1 MGLDNILKLTDRI
14 QSLLVEFFKI
24 MLDMGNALYEASEGV
39 LMGVI
44 KDWKEYRYGVFT
56 ELVSV
61 TNLSVSTF
69 VSFFE
74 VYIKGMREGFE
85 FLCELMK
92 IVGVENFRDV
102 FRGRVDLKS
111 AIRVSEIDAD
121 ILKFQL
127 QSVLEYLL
135 PRLKDLSNQIYQKSR
150 ELSDS
155 AKFIESEVVENFK
168 TSVENL
174 SGKWVNLIKK
184 MYSNS
189 ELIFKEEDPSKCVN
203 LTVQI
208 IESGVSFALGVWQTI
223 KLTPLYERDW
233 MNYHIEEI
241 IESAEKFSEIK
252 RDIDI
257 LAKCREKTFEHGVN
271 CFIVILNTL
280 WGSGKIARRKVEKII
295 RMFLPEEERAE
306 GVKELIPKK
315 ISLEDLSFA
324 LALARSEFDLSK
336 RAAKRVLEKVE
347 ALHLAAEWLRSPIL
361 QRLYE
366 TTIKRL
372 EVKEKYEEKLLEILL
387 ELQKLTEKRESKNN
401 R

>member
-1 MGLDNILKLTDRI
+1 M
-14 QSLLVEFFKI
+14 VEFFKI

-61 TNLSVSTF
+61 TNFSVSTF

-85 FLCELMK
+85 LLCELMK

-111 AIRVSEIDAD
+111 AIRV
-121 ILKFQL
+121 
-127 QSVLEYLL
+127 
-135 PRLKDLSNQIYQKSR
+135 YQKSR

-174 SGKWVNLIKK
+174 SGKWVNLIRK
-184 MYSNS
+184 MYSNF

-203 LTVQI
+203 LMVQI

-233 MNYHIEEI
+233 MNYSIEEI

-306 GVKELIPKK
+306 GVKEL
-315 ISLEDLSFA
+315 
-324 LALARSEFDLSK
+324 
-336 RAAKRVLEKVE
+336 KRVLEKVE